1 MFETYELV
9 AVLATRP
16 VWPTLRC
23 QQNWQ
28 TLIWTVW
35 ACSRCPKSSKIE
47 IENRWTPQVAE
58 QELGTSYKPAVASSG
73 QLAGGPAAD
82 NAEIK
87 SVGVASL
94 YVIHLHFVFSG
105 LFHTWPWTIQEV
117 WPWQSWHEILIRQ
130 ASIWWKQIQHL
141 RASNLVPA
149 EAWNQMAAWSGFAG
163 GRVVTFTRGHE
174 FVI

>member
-1 MFETYELV
+1 M

-47 IENRWTPQVAE
+47 NRKSVDSPGCRT
-58 QELGTSYKPAVASSG
+58 GTWHLLQASSG
-73 QLAGGPAAD
+73 QQWPTGRWSRCRQCWNQICGGC
-82 NAEIK
+82 K
-87 SVGVASL
+87 SIPDTPSL
-94 YVIHLHFVFSG
+94 CFFLVCFTLGLG
-105 LFHTWPWTIQEV
+105 LFKRFGRDNRDMKFWFAK
-117 WPWQSWHEILIRQ
+117 R
-130 ASIWWKQIQHL
+130 ASDKSKYKHL